1 MESAKSKIEGL
12 NKSDENSK
20 KTPDDLIKEQ

>member
-20 KTPDDLIKEQ
+20 KNPDDLIKEQ